1 MDSVAYKQ
9 QKSISH
15 SSGGLKSMIK
25 ANSVSGEVSLP
36 SCMHWG
42 LGDVGV
48 FSYKD
53 INLIRSGL
61 HPYNLI

>member
-1 MDSVAYKQ
+1 
-9 QKSISH
+9 
-15 SSGGLKSMIK
+15 MIK